1 MKYEKHQIKL
11 LIIKLL
17 TQSFK
22 VYENLECDANL
33 SNNLFLIFISLF
45 LHFCLSFL
53 PLYTHTHTQR
63 TGVGRTVVEE
73 TESYSITSRVPF
85 SQQVCYWLFITSFE
99 KTLMLRKIEGR
110 RSREKQRMRWLD
122 GITDFSGHEFEQ
134 TLEDDEG
141 QGSLAC
147 CIPWVAKSWTWFS
160 DWTTTLCLPLWIR
173 VLGIMDAVFT
183 FLDLKVY
190 WGGILAM

>member
-22 VYENLECDANL
+22 VYENLECDENL
-33 SNNLFLIFISLF
+33 SNNLFLIFMSLF

-85 SQQVCYWLFITSFE
+85 SQQVCYWLFITPFE

-110 RSREKQRMRWLD
+110 RRREKQRMRWLD
-122 GITDFSGHEFEQ
+122 GITDLVDMNLSKLWKTMKDKEAWHAAVHGWQKVGHDLVTEQ
-134 TLEDDEG
+134 QHYVCHCE
-141 QGSLAC
+141 
-147 CIPWVAKSWTWFS
+147 
-160 DWTTTLCLPLWIR
+160 
-173 VLGIMDAVFT
+173 
-183 FLDLKVY
+183 
-190 WGGILAM
+190 

>member
-22 VYENLECDANL
+22 VYENLECDENL
-33 SNNLFLIFISLF
+33 SNNLFLIFMSLF

-110 RSREKQRMRWLD
+110 RRREKQRMRWLD

-147 CIPWVAKSWTWFS
+147 CSP
-160 DWTTTLCLPLWIR
+160 
-173 VLGIMDAVFT
+173 
-183 FLDLKVY
+183 
-190 WGGILAM
+190 WGGKKLDMI

>member
-1 MKYEKHQIKL
+1 MKYEKYQVKL

-22 VYENLECDANL
+22 VYENLECDENL

-53 PLYTHTHTQR
+53 PLYTHTHTHTQLWEDWGR
-63 TGVGRTVVEE
+63 EDGGGRDRKLFNNQQNTFQSTGVLLTVYYIIWKDPNAEKDWGWEE
-73 TESYSITSRVPF
+73 KG
-85 SQQVCYWLFITSFE
+85 
-99 KTLMLRKIEGR
+99 KTKDEIVGWHHRL
-110 RSREKQRMRWLD
+110 
-122 GITDFSGHEFEQ
+122 SGHEFEQ

-147 CIPWVAKSWTWFS
+147 CSP
-160 DWTTTLCLPLWIR
+160 
-173 VLGIMDAVFT
+173 
-183 FLDLKVY
+183 
-190 WGGILAM
+190 WGGKKLDMI